1 MHKSKFWNGISVLLV
16 VLMVIVI
23 PFQTAHAAS
32 LPDILSA
39 LTPANNV
46 AAANDAGDGGGALGK
61 LLGFLFNK
69 ILGPILNLG
78 DGISG
83 GTNRN
88 GSLSGKVIT
97 LDPGHGGGNP
107 GAVGSAGVQESQV
120 NLGVAL
126 KLKKLLENSGAKVV
140 MTRSTDRY
148 VAAPGS
154 SLGQE
159 LQERL
164 NIAEASNSDLF
175 ISLHSNSNE
184 EPSINGA
191 MTFYYADA
199 AKPLAENIQRSLVKA
214 TGAANKGIETATF
227 YVLRNANAPA
237 VLVEMGFVTNP
248 TEEQKLDSSEYQV
261 KLAQGIY
268 QGIMNTH
275 AN

>member
-1 MHKSKFWNGISVLLV
+1 
-16 VLMVIVI
+16 MVIMV
-23 PFQTAHAAS
+23 PLQTAHAAS

-39 LTPANNV
+39 LTPTNSV
-46 AAANDAGDGGGALGK
+46 AATNDAGDGGGALGK

-83 GTNRN
+83 GANRT

-107 GAVGSAGVQESQV
+107 GAVGPAGVQESQI
-120 NLGVAL
+120 NLAVAL

-164 NIAEASNSDLF
+164 KIAEANNADLF

-214 TGAANKGIETATF
+214 TGAANKGVETATF
-227 YVLRNANAPA
+227 YVLRNAAAPS
-237 VLVEMGFVTNP
+237 VLVEMGFVSNP
-248 TEEQKLDSSEYQV
+248 TEEQKLDSSEYQA
-261 KLAQGIY
+261 KLAQGIH
-268 QGIMNTH
+268 QGIMNTL
-275 AN
+275 AD